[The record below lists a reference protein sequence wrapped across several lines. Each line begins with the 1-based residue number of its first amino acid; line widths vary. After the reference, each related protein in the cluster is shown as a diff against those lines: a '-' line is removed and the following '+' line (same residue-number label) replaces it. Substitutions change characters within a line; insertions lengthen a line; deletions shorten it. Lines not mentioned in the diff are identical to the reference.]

1 MYDSHSEDPADFTE
15 KEDFMPEQDERFDVV
30 VLGAG
35 PGGYVAAVRAAQLG
49 KRVAVVEE
57 KYWGGVCLNVGCIP
71 TKALLRNAELAHI
84 VTREAKTFGIRVDGQ
99 VSFDYGEAYRRSR
112 KVADGRVKGVHY
124 LMKKNKITEFD
135 GRGDFLDD
143 HTLRVTGY
151 DGETRTLGF
160 DHCVIATGA
169 TPKLLPGTKRSARV
183 VTYEEQILA
192 DDLPRSIVIAGAGAI
207 GIEFAYVLHNYG
219 VKVTI
224 VEFLDR
230 VAPLEDAEVS
240 AELAKQYR
248 KLGIDVLT
256 STRVESIDESGPQ
269 VRVTVTGKDG
279 AQQVLEADKVLQ
291 AIGFAPNV
299 TGYGLEN
306 TGVELT
312 DRGAIDVDGRC
323 RTSVPHIYAIGDVTA
338 KLMLAHTAEAM
349 GVIAAETLADAE
361 TMELDYVMIP
371 RATYCQPQIA
381 SFGYT
386 EAQARELGHDVKVA
400 KFPFTANGKAHGL
413 GDATGFV
420 KLISDARYG
429 ELLGGHL
436 IGPDVTELLP
446 ELTLAQQWDLTVHE
460 VARNV
465 HAHPTLGEAVK
476 EAVHGLAGH
485 MINM

>member
-1 MYDSHSEDPADFTE
+1 MED
-15 KEDFMPEQDERFDVV
+15 RFDVV

-35 PGGYVAAVRAAQLG
+35 PGGYVAAIRAAQLG

-71 TKALLRNAELAHI
+71 TKALLRNAELAHLF
-84 VTREAKTFGIRVDGQ
+84 THEQKTYGIKVDGQ
-99 VSFDYGEAYRRSR
+99 VTFDYGDAFNRSR
-112 KVADGRVKGVHY
+112 TVADGRVKGVHF
-124 LMKKNKITEFD
+124 LMKKNGITEFD
-135 GRGDFLDD
+135 GRGTFQDAN
-143 HTLRVTGY
+143 TLQVAKS
-151 DGETRTLGF
+151 DGTTTTIGF

-169 TPKLLPGTKRSARV
+169 TPRLLPGTSRSERV

-192 DDLPRSIVIAGAGAI
+192 DSLPESIVIAGAGAI

-230 VAPLEDAEVS
+230 VAPLEDADVS
-240 AELAKQYR
+240 KELAKQYR

-256 STRVESIDESGPQ
+256 STRVESIDESGAK

-279 AQQVLEADKVLQ
+279 KEQVLEADKVLQ

-299 TGYGLEN
+299 TGFGLEA
-306 TGVELT
+306 TGVALT
-312 DRGAIDVDGRC
+312 ERGAIEVDGRC
-323 RTSVPHIYAIGDVTA
+323 RTNVPHIYAIGDVTA
-338 KLMLAHTAEAM
+338 KLMLAHTAESM
-349 GVIAAETLADAE
+349 GVVAAETLADAE
-361 TMELDYVMIP
+361 TMELDYPMIP
-371 RATYCQPQIA
+371 RATYSQPQIA
-381 SFGYT
+381 SFGWT
-386 EAQARELGHDVKVA
+386 EAQAKEKGFDVKVA
-400 KFPFTANGKAHGL
+400 KFPFQANGKAHGL
-413 GDATGFV
+413 GDTVGFV
-420 KLISDARYG
+420 KIISDARYG
-429 ELLGGHL
+429 EIIGAHL

-485 MINM
+485 MINF

>member
-1 MYDSHSEDPADFTE
+1 MD
-15 KEDFMPEQDERFDVV
+15 EQGEHFDVV

-49 KRVAVVEE
+49 RRVAVVEE

-71 TKALLRNAELAHI
+71 SKALLRNAELAHI

-99 VSFDYGEAYRRSR
+99 VSFDYGEAFRRSR

-135 GRGDFLDD
+135 GRGTFLDP
-143 HTLRVTGY
+143 HTIQVAGY
-151 DGETRTLGF
+151 DGDTRTIRF
-160 DHCVIATGA
+160 DDCIIAAGA

-183 VTYEEQILA
+183 VTFEEQILA
-192 DDLPRSIVIAGAGAI
+192 EDLPRSIVIAGAGAI
-207 GIEFAYVLHNYG
+207 GVEFAYILHNYG

-248 KLGIDVLT
+248 RLGIDVLT
-256 STRVESIDESGPQ
+256 STRVDAIDESGPQ

-279 AQQVLEADKVLQ
+279 TQQVLEADKVLQ
-291 AIGFAPNV
+291 AIGFQPNIE
-299 TGYGLEN
+299 GYGLEN
-306 TGVELT
+306 TGVKVTE
-312 DRGAIDVDGRC
+312 RGAIDVDGRC
-323 RTSVPHIYAIGDVTA
+323 RTSVPHLYAIGDVTA
-338 KLMLAHTAEAM
+338 KLMLAHAAEAM
-349 GVIAAETLADAE
+349 GIIAAETIAGAE

-386 EAQARELGHDVKVA
+386 EAQARDLGHDVKVA
-400 KFPFTANGKAHGL
+400 KFPFTANGKSHGL
-413 GDATGFV
+413 GDTTGFV
-420 KLISDARYG
+420 KLISDAKYG

-436 IGPDVTELLP
+436 IGPEVTELLP

>member
-1 MYDSHSEDPADFTE
+1 MA
-15 KEDFMPEQDERFDVV
+15 EQDEHYDVV

-84 VTREAKTFGIRVDGQ
+84 FTREAKTFGIKVDGQ
-99 VSFDYGEAYRRSR
+99 VSFDYGAAFRRSR

-124 LMKKNKITEFD
+124 LMKKNKITEYD
-135 GRGDFLDD
+135 GRGTFLDA
-143 HTLRVTGY
+143 HTLQVAGY
-151 DGETRTLGF
+151 DGETRTIGF
-160 DHCVIATGA
+160 DHCIIATGA
-169 TPKLLPGTKRSARV
+169 TPKLLPGTKRTSRV

-192 DDLPRSIVIAGAGAI
+192 EDLPQSVVIAGAGAI

-219 VKVTI
+219 VKVTV

-240 AELAKQYR
+240 AELARQYR

-256 STRVESIDESGPQ
+256 STRVDAIDESGPQ

-306 TGVELT
+306 TGVLVTE
-312 DRGAIDVDGRC
+312 RGAIDVDGRC

-338 KLMLAHTAEAM
+338 KLMLAHAAEAM

-361 TMELDYVMIP
+361 TMELDYAMIP

-386 EAQARELGHDVKVA
+386 EAQARERGHDVKVA
-400 KFPFTANGKAHGL
+400 KFPFSANGKSHGL
-413 GDATGFV
+413 GDTTGFV
-420 KLISDARYG
+420 KLISDAEYG

>member
-1 MYDSHSEDPADFTE
+1 MV
-15 KEDFMPEQDERFDVV
+15 EQDEHFDVV

-49 KRVAVVEE
+49 RRVAVVEE

-84 VTREAKTFGIRVDGQ
+84 FTREAKTFGIKVDGE

-124 LMKKNKITEFD
+124 LMKKNKITEYD
-135 GRGDFLDD
+135 GRGTFLDP
-143 HTLRVTGY
+143 HTLQVAGY
-151 DGETRTLGF
+151 DGETRTIGF
-160 DHCVIATGA
+160 THCVIATGA

-192 DDLPRSIVIAGAGAI
+192 EDLPGSIVVAGAGAI
-207 GIEFAYVLHNYG
+207 GIEFAYVLHHYG

-230 VAPLEDAEVS
+230 MAPLEDAEVS

-248 KLGIDVLT
+248 RLGIDVLT
-256 STRVESIDESGPQ
+256 STRVDAIDESGPR

-279 AQQVLEADKVLQ
+279 AEQVLEADKVLQ

-306 TGVELT
+306 TGVRVTE
-312 DRGAIDVDGRC
+312 RGAVDVDGRC

-338 KLMLAHTAEAM
+338 KLMLAHAAEAM
-349 GVIAAETLADAE
+349 GVVAAETIAGAE
-361 TMELDYVMIP
+361 TMELDYAMIP
-371 RATYCQPQIA
+371 RATFCQPQIA
-381 SFGYT
+381 SFGHT
-386 EAQARELGHDVKVA
+386 EAQARDLGYDVKVA
-400 KFPFTANGKAHGL
+400 KFPFTANGKSHGL
-413 GDATGFV
+413 GDTTGFV

-465 HAHPTLGEAVK
+465 HAHPTLSEAVK